1 MKRLHVHVAVEDLA
15 QSTQFYSTLF
25 ASEPTVVKDDY
36 VKWMLDDPRV
46 NFAIS
51 TRPGRAAGVSHLGIQ
66 AEDEAELAEVYDRL
80 ARAERPTIEAKATT
94 CCYAKSDKQWIADP
108 QGVPWETFFTYGES
122 TVYGEGS
129 LARLKEIRE
138 AEAMPQ
144 AAPDPAGASAY
155 CAPAGVTAAMDDAQI
170 KEIVRARYGGIAEAA
185 GADSCCAPASSCC
198 GDTAAGTPAD
208 KSRQMG
214 YSDAELAAV
223 PDGANLGLGCGNP
236 QGIAGL
242 KPGEVVIDLGSG
254 AGFDCFLAARQV
266 GAGGRVIGVD
276 MTHEMLKKAREN
288 AAKISAANVEF
299 RLGELE
305 HLPVA
310 DSTADAI
317 LSNCVI
323 NLVPD
328 KAQVYR
334 EAFRVMKAG
343 GRLAISDVVNTA
355 PLTPE
360 LQADAALLCGCIA
373 GASPVERVESWL
385 TQAGFVDVR
394 VTPQSESRELVASW
408 APGRGIENFVAS
420 ATVEARKPGCT
431 SRG

>member
-334 EAFRVMKAG
+334 EAFRVLKAG

-373 GASPVERVESWL
+373 GASPVERIESWL
-385 TQAGFVDVR
+385 AQAGFVDVR
-394 VTPQSESRELVASW
+394 VTPQPESRELVASW

-420 ATVEARKPGCT
+420 ATVEARKPGI